1 MLRGRCRGRG
11 GRAFRGVRRDVPL
24 CCSGRRLHEVVP
36 LARGIPLRDPVDGKC
51 YVNLSEGDSRARGDR
66 IYHPEGS
73 GGGATLGPLALGEP
87 AGFGGVGW

>member
-1 MLRGRCRGRG
+1 MLIYLKVIAG
-11 GRAFRGVRRDVPL
+11 
-24 CCSGRRLHEVVP
+24 
-36 LARGIPLRDPVDGKC
+36 
-51 YVNLSEGDSRARGDR
+51 RGDR